1 MKHRHPLWHLL
12 LFRVRALVREPT
24 ALFWT
29 FAFPLLTALILGLA
43 FRARGLPELTV
54 AVVEGPQAEVFAA
67 RLEASADLRAMRLPR
82 AEAFDALRKGQAALV
97 LVPGEPPD
105 IFVDSL
111 QPDGRTARL
120 AVRDVLGQMHGGPE
134 RPEVREHPVRAS
146 GHRYIDFFIPGM
158 LGYSLMSSG
167 LWSVGM
173 AIVGMRTGK
182 LLRRLSATPMRHGHF
197 LLSFVLWRCVQAV
210 VEILFVLAFSW
221 LVFDVRVSGSLV
233 AFIVFGLMGS
243 LCFGGLALLVA
254 SRARNPQMANG
265 LTNLILLPMTILCG
279 VFFPV
284 DRFPAWL
291 RGVARVLPLTA
302 LNDGL
307 RGILLDGTP
316 LVLLWR
322 QLLVLSLWCAVSFAV
337 SLRIFRWT

>member
-1 MKHRHPLWHLL
+1 MRHQHPLWHLF

-29 FAFPLLTALILGLA
+29 FVFPLLTALILGLA
-43 FRARGLPELTV
+43 FRDRGLPELSV
-54 AVVEGPQAEVFAA
+54 AVVEEPGAEVLAA
-67 RLEASADLRAMRLPR
+67 RLEASTDLRTMRLPQ
-82 AEAFDALRKGQAALV
+82 AQAFEALRNGQAALV
-97 LVPGEPPD
+97 LVPSEPPSV
-105 IFVDSL
+105 FVNSL

-120 AVRDVLGQMHGGPE
+120 AVRDVLERMNGQE
-134 RPEVREHPVRAS
+134 QLEVREHQVSTS
-146 GHRYIDFFIPGM
+146 GQRYIDFFIPGM
-158 LGYSLMSSG
+158 IGYSLMSSG

-173 AIVGMRTGK
+173 AIVGMRSGK
-182 LLRRLSATPMRHGHF
+182 LLRRLSATPMRRGHF
-197 LLSFVLWRCVQAV
+197 LLSFVLWRSVQAV
-210 VEILFVLAFSW
+210 VEILFILAFSR

-254 SRARNPQMANG
+254 SRAPNAQTANG
-265 LTNLILLPMTILCG
+265 LTNLVILPMTILCG

-291 RGVARVLPLTA
+291 REAAQVLPLTA

-307 RGILLDGTP
+307 RGILLDGTN

-322 QLLVLSLWCAVSFAV
+322 QLLVLGLWCAVSFAM